1 MTDLEAM
8 AGEAFCYLTTRG
20 RITGDPHEI
29 EIWFAAKG
37 STIYMLSGGGTRS
50 DWVKNM
56 LATPKVTVRIGAH
69 DFEGRGRMVEDP
81 EEESWA
87 RTALFEKYNP
97 TYGGDLTKWSR
108 TALPVGVDVAALLD

>member
-1 MTDLEAM
+1 MIDLEAM

-50 DWVKNM
+50 DWVKNI
-56 LATPKVTVRIGAH
+56 LATPEVAVRIGEREF
-69 DFEGRGRMVEDP
+69 DGRGRMVEDP
-81 EEESWA
+81 DEESWA
-87 RTALFEKYNP
+87 RAALLDKYNP
-97 TYGGDLTKWSR
+97 TYSGDLTKWSQ
-108 TALPVGVDVAALLD
+108 TALPVGVDVAPLFD